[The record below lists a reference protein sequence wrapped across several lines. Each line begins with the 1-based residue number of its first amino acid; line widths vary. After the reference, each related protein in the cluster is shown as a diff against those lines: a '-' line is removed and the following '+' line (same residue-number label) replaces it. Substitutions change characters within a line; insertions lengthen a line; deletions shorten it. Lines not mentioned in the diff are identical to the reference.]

1 MVEFYLI
8 FLFLVHTNLKQWAD
22 IRWDS
27 RWTSID
33 AVLKNYQV
41 IILAL
46 NDVVKDGGARAVD
59 ARGLLSVMEN
69 PMFVVTMFIMHKL
82 LGPIK
87 VLSDQLKGT
96 K

>member
-1 MVEFYLI
+1 VIGFKLN
-8 FLFLVHTNLKQWAD
+8 FLFLVHTNLKLWAD

-41 IILAL
+41 IIFVL
-46 NDVVKDGGARAVD
+46 NDLVQDGGARAVD
-59 ARGLLSVMEN
+59 AKGLLSVMEK